1 MTGVAQA
8 PVVAGKRAQV
18 SRRRRHCKRLIRV
31 SRAALKVD
39 LGSELDFAR
48 TAADGVVNAAED
60 RTGDVGGGRTEG
72 DRVGQVGGV
81 AAEFQLHALV
91 DRDALEEGRVQLE
104 VVRAD
109 EEAR

>member
-39 LGSELDFAR
+39 LGSERPKIALAISVVGALKATELVRLVASPRNSSFTR
-48 TAADGVVNAAED
+48 SLTAT
-60 RTGDVGGGRTEG
+60 RWR
-72 DRVGQVGGV
+72 
-81 AAEFQLHALV
+81 
-91 DRDALEEGRVQLE
+91 RDASNWK
-104 VVRAD
+104 
-109 EEAR
+109 